1 MKPPKI
7 SVLLPCLNVRPF
19 LEERIESLL
28 AQSFSDWEAIVLDSY
43 SDDGSWEY
51 FGSIAAGDSRF
62 RLFQIPRDGL
72 YAALN
77 RGIALAAG
85 EFLHIATCDDTML
98 PNVLEELLNAFDL
111 YPEAGVAACDLSLI
125 SSSGAKLT
133 VPDMEKYLPRK
144 SINNM
149 LSVVRVR
156 SYPLSVEPNF
166 RRPPHDC
173 LLHFSAKSVYFSL
186 TQLLIRTSVARIIEP
201 FAVDVGS
208 PADIGWLLRLTN
220 MTGTVHIPKKLTMWR
235 LHSPNQLSI
244 RPNPRGIFYIKRM
257 FEEAMP
263 KVQAR
268 HRPLLDRNHCAMLML
283 PVRAHLARSWIA
295 RIWIILE
302 AHARLL
308 WLFLQRPAATR
319 RAIDRTHFRVL
330 TWKETLIPMLVSR
343 LDLAPEKLTAK
354 ERISTAHAIEH
365 RPPGLNEIS
374 GFDLERGR
382 PQHNVLQ

>member
-1 MKPPKI
+1 MKSPKI
-7 SVLLPCLNVRPF
+7 SVLLPCLNARPF

-28 AQSFSDWEAIVLDSY
+28 AQSFSDWEAVVLDSY

-51 FGSIAAGDSRF
+51 FRSIAAGDSRF
-62 RLFQIPRDGL
+62 RLFQMPRDGL

-111 YPEAGVAACDLSLI
+111 YPEAGVAACDVSLI
-125 SSSGAKLT
+125 TASGDRLT
-133 VPDMEKYLPRK
+133 AREMKKHLPRK
-144 SINNM
+144 SIDNM
-149 LSVVRVR
+149 LSLDRVR
-156 SYPLSVEPNF
+156 SYPLNVEPNF

-186 TQLLIRTSVARIIEP
+186 TQLLIRTTIARSIGP
-201 FAVDVGS
+201 FTVDVGS

-235 LHSPNQLSI
+235 FHSPDQLSI
-244 RPNPRGIFYIKRM
+244 RPNPRGICNIKRM

-268 HRPLLDRNHCAMLML
+268 HRPLLDRNQCAMLML
-283 PVRAHLARSWIA
+283 PVRAHLARWRIA
-295 RIWIILE
+295 WVWIILE
-302 AHARLL
+302 VYARLL
-308 WLFLQRPAATR
+308 WLFLQRPTATR
-319 RAIDRTHFRVL
+319 RAIDRAHFRVL

-343 LDLAPEKLTAK
+343 LELAPEKLAPDEK
-354 ERISTAHAIEH
+354 EKSAQTMAIEW
-365 RPPGLNEIS
+365 RPSNELGMVS
-374 GFDLERGR
+374 
-382 PQHNVLQ
+382 